1 MQTTKAEPPLRPAA
15 AARREPSPRSRTRR
29 IENPDR
35 PPIDAADLPPLDEA
49 PHAPQ
54 RPTQFAAPGGS
65 SEPPASGLGPPV
77 PLWRAQASNA
87 APPPAAAADANTR
100 ECRPY
105 TSSTTLTGRGLRVE
119 GIACR
124 GSDGQWRLVSEV
136 PLR

>member
-1 MQTTKAEPPLRPAA
+1 M
-15 AARREPSPRSRTRR
+15 
-29 IENPDR
+29 
-35 PPIDAADLPPLDEA
+35 
-49 PHAPQ
+49 
-54 RPTQFAAPGGS
+54 
-65 SEPPASGLGPPV
+65 

-87 APPPAAAADANTR
+87 PPPPAAAEPSTR

>member
-1 MQTTKAEPPLRPAA
+1 
-15 AARREPSPRSRTRR
+15 
-29 IENPDR
+29 
-35 PPIDAADLPPLDEA
+35 
-49 PHAPQ
+49 
-54 RPTQFAAPGGS
+54 
-65 SEPPASGLGPPV
+65 LGPPV

-87 APPPAAAADANTR
+87 PPAPTAAAAAADSTTR

-136 PLR
+136 PLH

>member
-1 MQTTKAEPPLRPAA
+1 PRQRAEPARHEPSL
-15 AARREPSPRSRTRR
+15 ARRPRPS
-29 IENPDR
+29 ENSDN

-49 PHAPQ
+49 PAPQ
-54 RPTQFAAPGGS
+54 RPTQRAAPSGS
-65 SEPPASGLGPPV
+65 SQPAAGSLGPPV
-77 PLWRAQASNA
+77 PLWRTQQANNN
-87 APPPAAAADANTR
+87 PLPVPAATPASADAGNR

-136 PLR
+136 PLH